1 MRRKK
6 LSMKVAA
13 AVLAAAT
20 FMSTCPVSAF
30 AVTGSQVAA
39 DGVNN
44 ATAHVE
50 SDDDWSSYNV
60 TVGVTVEDGKF
71 KEFLVTPTNGYE
83 ASGDYGSKAYF
94 NKAVDGSKK
103 NANYG
108 IKSLIGKAATQET
121 IDTWFTE
128 DFDTTSNA
136 TITRTAIK
144 NAAKEALSKFDK
156 KEIKVSELQA
166 AIDTA
171 SSLSQDEYTTDSW
184 NAMQEKLTAAKAAL
198 TSENQTTVDTA
209 AKELQ
214 TAIDALVSLYKYV
227 YASVPYVEY
236 YAAEDVLNG
245 DSDAKSDE
253 FDTNGESDKGAF
265 DAVSRA
271 TTNHGLHRGSFQTA
285 VTINCKDGST
295 YKVGSWKDNGKTLVL
310 TDGTEIPFSKGVLT
324 VNGEQKEMENYIAT
338 GIKYV
343 PVQVKTEDYDAFKN
357 AYDVVEN
364 GETLSGGYS
373 EGVLSS
379 YSYTAAVDANT
390 NGLKK
395 VTKKEDGTFS
405 FGKAQT
411 GTTSGLE
418 GVALKTADVSE
429 LGAVV
434 QGSSSYGDFIRLDL
448 KKNYGDLGAS
458 MQSVEWTY
466 YGDGDTVLATY
477 GTKFAAD
484 NWMHKSNGIQLGL
497 TDSLRCQLPAGSKGT
512 GKWVVT
518 IHALGYTDT
527 VIPITVTENDIH
539 VATPVNDTSKLEEAI
554 ANAAKYDAADYSAS
568 SWSDF
573 QNELKEAQ
581 DDLKSAANHKTSQE
595 SVDEST
601 EHLNDAISKLEK
613 VKSVYAAISY
623 TEYYEA
629 ENVLNGNSAE
639 SSDVKDTHGESD
651 KGAFDVVTRATKNH
665 GLHRGSFQSDVT
677 IYCTDDYTYKVGS
690 WEDGGKTLVL
700 TDGTKVGFNKGEI
713 TDGDT
718 TRTMDHYEVTGIKY
732 VPVQVKE
739 ADYDAFKEKYAVVEN
754 GGTLTGGYGEGQ
766 LSSYSY
772 TAAVDATTNGLRE
785 VTKNEDGT
793 FSFEKRLTGTGS
805 GLKDVELKTADIS
818 NLGIAV
824 QDTSSYGDFIRFD
837 LKENYGDL
845 GASMQAVEWTYYGDG
860 DKALATY
867 GTKFAA
873 DNWMHKSNGIQLG
886 LTDSLRCQLP
896 AGTTGAGKWVVTI
909 HALGY
914 ADTVIPLTITEDDIH
929 TATPVKDT
937 SKLEAAIKAAEALN
951 KDDYTE
957 ESWSSLETELKE
969 AQDDLANAAEGTTS
983 QESVDESTAHLN
995 AAIDALVKKNVTPD
1009 VKLSGLNQA
1018 ADGNW
1023 YYYVDGEVAS
1033 NYTGFAKNSVG
1044 EWYVENGKITFNT
1057 TKVVQD
1063 TTGVLGKAGDW
1074 YYVAGSYV
1082 QHVDTVAANEYGW
1095 FKITNGKVDFN
1106 FNGLAANEYG
1116 WWKITGGAVDF
1127 NYNGLAA
1134 NEYGWW
1140 KVTGGAVD
1148 FNYNGLAANEYGWWK
1163 ITGGAVDFN
1172 FNGLCAN
1179 ENGWWKLTGGCIDFS
1194 YNGIEK
1200 NEYGWW
1206 KVTNGKV
1213 DFSYN
1218 GKVRSGLRR
1227 YNVVNGKVDK

>member
-20 FMSTCPVSAF
+20 FMSTCPVSAL

-39 DGVNN
+39 DGVYTKT
-44 ATAHVE
+44 ATVK
-50 SDDDWSSYNV
+50 SDDEDWSDYDV
-60 TVGVTVEDGKF
+60 KVALTVENGKVSAVSINGDKGYNEKVNDTYLKKAK
-71 KEFLVTPTNGYE
+71 KEAEEKLTGVAATEDAISAAWDVDAT
-83 ASGDYGSKAYF
+83 SKATI
-94 NKAVDGSKK
+94 SKK
-103 NANYG
+103 A
-108 IKSLIGKAATQET
+108 IKSA
-121 IDTWFTE
+121 
-128 DFDTTSNA
+128 
-136 TITRTAIK
+136 
-144 NAAKEALSKFDK
+144 ALSAIQSADAV
-156 KEIKVSELQA
+156 EIKVSELQA
-166 AIDTA
+166 AINTA
-171 SSLSQDEYTTDSW
+171 SSLSKDEYTADSW
-184 NAMQEKLTAAKAAL
+184 NAMQEKLTAAESAL
-198 TSENQTTVDTA
+198 TSEDQTTVDNA

-214 TAIDALVSLYKYV
+214 SAIDALVSLYKYV
-227 YASVPYVEY
+227 YASVPYSEY
-236 YAAEDVLNG
+236 YAAEGVYNGSSSESSDVY
-245 DSDAKSDE
+245 
-253 FDTNGESDKGAF
+253 DTHGELDMGAF

-285 VTINCKDGST
+285 VTIYCEDGST

-310 TDGTEIPFSKGVLT
+310 TDGTEIPFAKGVLT
-324 VNGEQKEMENYIAT
+324 VNGEEKKMSYYLAT

-343 PVQVKTEDYDAFKN
+343 PVQVKTEDYDAFK
-357 AYDVVEN
+357 AKYDVVEN
-364 GETLSGGYS
+364 GDTLSGGYS
-373 EGVLSS
+373 ENKLSS
-379 YSYTAAVDANT
+379 YSYTASVDANT

-395 VTKKEDGTFS
+395 VTKNADGTFS

-411 GTTSGLE
+411 GTTSGLKDVE
-418 GVALKTADVSE
+418 LKTADIE
-429 LGAVV
+429 KLGVEVV
-434 QGSSSYGDFIRLDL
+434 DSSSYGDFIRMDMTGDF
-448 KKNYGDLGAS
+448 GDLGAS

-466 YGDGDTVLATY
+466 YSDGDTALATY

-484 NWMHKSNGIQLGL
+484 NWMHKSMGIQLGL
-497 TDSLRCQLPAGSKGT
+497 TDSLRCKLPEGSTGT

-518 IHALGYTDT
+518 VHALGYEDV
-527 VIPITVTENDIH
+527 VIPIEVTESDIH
-539 VATPVNDTSKLEEAI
+539 VATPVKDTSKLEAAV
-554 ANAAKYDAADYSAS
+554 ANAANYKAADYSAK

-573 QNELKEAQ
+573 QNELEEANTE
-581 DDLKSAANHKTSQE
+581 LKNAAAHKTSQE
-595 SVDEST
+595 SVEEAT

-639 SSDVKDTHGESD
+639 SSSVMDTHGEYD

-677 IYCTDDYTYKVGS
+677 IYCTDGHTYKVGS

-700 TDGTKVGFNKGEI
+700 ADGTKVGFNKGEI

-754 GGTLTGGYGEGQ
+754 GDTLTGGYGEGQ

-793 FSFEKRLTGTGS
+793 FSFGARLTGTGS
-805 GLKDVELKTADIS
+805 GLEGVELKKADVS
-818 NLGIAV
+818 NMGLEV
-824 QDTSSYGDFIRFD
+824 VDSSSYGDFIRLD
-837 LKENYGDL
+837 LTENYGDL
-845 GASMQAVEWTYYGDG
+845 GASMQSVEWTYYGDG

-896 AGTTGAGKWVVTI
+896 AGMTGAGKWVVTI

-914 ADTVIPLTITEDDIH
+914 ADTVIPITVTENDIH

-957 ESWSSLETELKE
+957 ASWSSLETELKE
-969 AQDDLANAAEGTTS
+969 AQDDLANAAKGTTS

-1148 FNYNGLAANEYGWWK
+1148 FN
-1163 ITGGAVDFN
+1163 